1 MIVISDHEIA
11 HHFYDDDG
19 GGGGVI
25 TRAADQ

>member
-11 HHFYDDDG
+11 HHFYDDDDDDG
-19 GGGGVI
+19 AVI

>member
-11 HHFYDDDG
+11 HHFYDGDDDDG
-19 GGGGVI
+19 AVI